1 MDKINWYPGHM
12 KKTKELIQENLSL
25 VGAVCEVLDARIPFS
40 SRNPSISELT
50 SNKKKIIVLTKTDL
64 ADPNKLKIAEEKLK
78 KSADF
83 VVSVNANS
91 GEGIKQLTNALLK
104 IENQLNE
111 GRERKKNLRLMI
123 VGIPNVGKSSL
134 INRLA
139 GGKVA
144 KTGDKPGIT
153 RGKQWI
159 SIEGNMMLLDTPG
172 ILWPNLDD
180 QNVALNLA
188 FCGSIKDEIMDI
200 DTLGLRMIER
210 LSEIEPEKLAQRY
223 KLSEIDDDPLVTM
236 EAIAKNRGFI
246 LPGKRIDYTRTAK
259 TVLDEF
265 RSATIGRIS
274 LE

>member
-12 KKTKELIQENLSL
+12 KKTRELIQENLSL

-64 ADPNKLKIAEEKLK
+64 ADPNKLKIAEEKLR

>member
-64 ADPNKLKIAEEKLK
+64 ADPNKLKIAEEKLR